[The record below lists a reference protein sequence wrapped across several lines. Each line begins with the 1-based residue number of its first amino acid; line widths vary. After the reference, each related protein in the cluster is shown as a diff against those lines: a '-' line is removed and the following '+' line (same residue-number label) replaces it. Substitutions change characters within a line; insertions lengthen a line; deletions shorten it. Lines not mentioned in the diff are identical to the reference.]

1 MARDLITI
9 RLLGSEKDGGHVRL
23 SEFIAQ
29 LDAFSEALRQTER
42 ALSGKNSAQVYYRI
56 VDLSHQ
62 SPATIVLEA
71 VAPPSSTV
79 SAKAV
84 KTNFISGV
92 RGIRNQRKA
101 PVGANLAMMES
112 YRSLSPKPNRIERVE
127 LVESPKKVIPIDG
140 VFSRQVDEIIG
151 PDLFS
156 FGSVSGKLEAL
167 NFHNTLKF
175 FIFPTVGA
183 QRISCDFKSNLRQ
196 EVKLG
201 LDHYVTIEG
210 RLRYKQM
217 DKFPY
222 AIDANRIDV
231 HEDDSTLPTLHDL
244 RGIAPNSTE
253 GMSAEDFVRSLRNA
267 NW

>member
-1 MARDLITI
+1 MARELITI

-42 ALSGKNSAQVYYRI
+42 ALSGKNSAQIYYRI
-56 VDLSHQ
+56 VDLSHR

-92 RGIRNQRKA
+92 KGIRDQRKA
-101 PVGANLAMMES
+101 PAGANLAMMES
-112 YRSLSPKPNRIERVE
+112 YRSLSPKPNRIEVE
-127 LVESPKKVIPIDG
+127 LVESPKKVIPIDS

-151 PDLFS
+151 PDSFS
-156 FGSVSGKLEAL
+156 FGSISGKLEAL

-183 QRISCDFKSNLRQ
+183 QRISCDFKPNLRG

-217 DKFPY
+217 DRFPY
-222 AIDANRIDV
+222 AIDAKKIDV
-231 HEDDSTLPTLHDL
+231 HEDDSALPTLHDL

-253 GMSAEDFVRSLRNA
+253 GMSAEEFVRSLRNA